1 MELPQELIEMIPVAP
16 DIVEMEA
23 ETMIPVSSKPMLRVE
38 KDKRKGK
45 TATLIT
51 GYEDDCEEVRELA
64 KSLKQRL
71 AVGGSS
77 RDGEI
82 LLQGD
87 VREKVSVELRRLGY
101 KVKTV

>member
-1 MELPQELIEMIPVAP
+1 MELPDELLNMLGSMPETDDV
-16 DIVEMEA
+16 VEPE
-23 ETMIPVSSKPMLRVE
+23 PQKPLPALRVE

-51 GYEDDCEEVRELA
+51 GYDGECDEVTALA
-64 KSLKQRL
+64 KLLKQQL

-87 VREKVSVELRRLGY
+87 VREKAAAVLREKGY
-101 KVKTV
+101 KVRVI